1 MSIFSKIG
9 KRSATPVELS
19 VGTFHLRELTIGECE
34 RVRNAPDGVRDN
46 LVLALSLVNES
57 GDLLMPQQDGETDE
71 QLCERMKADIR
82 DISVLDVQRLTDG
95 IEKLLKP
102 VNAEKLA
109 KNSGGTTS

>member
-34 RVRNAPDGVRDN
+34 RVRAAPDGVRDN

-57 GDLLMPQQDGETDE
+57 GELLMPQQDDETDE
-71 QLCERMKADIR
+71 QLCERMKVDIK
-82 DISVLDVQRLTDG
+82 DISVMDVQRLTEA

-102 VNAEKLA
+102 VNAERLA
-109 KNSGGTTS
+109 KN